1 MLKPRRSRKNRAQM
15 TFRNDGT
22 GAYYSPNRKVLR
34 ITEEDFATIAKLK
47 FPNPA
52 NIWYGMR
59 AMQAHIER
67 KEAEN
72 VKTTQA

>member
-1 MLKPRRSRKNRAQM
+1 MLKPRKTRKNRAQM

-22 GAYYSPNRKVLR
+22 AAYYSPNRKPL
-34 ITEEDFATIAKLK
+34 TLSEENFATVAQIK
-47 FPNPA
+47 FRNPA

-67 KEAEN
+67 KEAQNAE
-72 VKTTQA
+72 A